1 MMFVLEPIV
10 TSLTL
15 DMREL
20 DPGGMKVYPWL
31 RRDASGCVLVV
42 EFRLL
47 RLLYAYCVTVVKRLD
62 SKAFAFKR

>member
-47 RLLYAYCVTVVKRLD
+47 RLCILCHGGEEIGLESFCV
-62 SKAFAFKR
+62 